1 MEGLKVHVISSLQI
15 SRQPIKAINLE
26 GSIALIPKVA
36 MSRWFSKAVFWQFQ
50 IIFPVQKASHI
61 LSTCELNSPV
71 IMA

>member
-15 SRQPIKAINLE
+15 SRQPTKAINL
-26 GSIALIPKVA
+26 GSIALMPEVA
-36 MSRWFSKAVFWQFQ
+36 ISRWFSKAVFWQFQ